1 MDLLLHPR
9 THDALLA
16 FIANPSHALL
26 LTGES
31 GSGKGTLANYIA
43 EKLLDVHGP
52 AHIKSLGTAE
62 GPITIDQ
69 VRDVIHFTQL
79 SVPGSRKIKR
89 CIIIENA
96 QRMGQEAQNALLKL
110 LEEPPAD
117 TVLLLTVPSSH
128 SVLQTIRSR
137 TQILQVLP
145 VTLESS
151 LQYFGK
157 DKADASII
165 TRNYFLSA
173 GHVGLLKALLDEPD
187 HPLVKQIE
195 TAKNIVSA
203 SLFERLSLVDSLA
216 KNRDSLETLL
226 LAIVRV
232 TDAALQQAV
241 RTNTTKNIS
250 RLTKSV
256 RAAITAK
263 DSLPTN
269 PNNKLLLSDLMLNI

>member
-1 MDLLLHPR
+1 M
-9 THDALLA
+9 A

-52 AHIKSLGTAE
+52 AYIKSLGTAE

-128 SVLQTIRSR
+128 NILQTIRSR

-157 DKADASII
+157 DKAEASII

-173 GHVGLLKALLDEPD
+173 GHIGLLKALLDEAD

-263 DSLPTN
+263 DDLPTN
-269 PNNKLLLSDLMLNI
+269 PNSKLLLSDLMLNI